1 MAFTWELIQK
11 LLLKLG
17 VYGNILK
24 YIGGF
29 SVQNNE
35 NQKPAQKSF
44 FVRNIIMILVIALT
58 LSLMVYFISSNRNGK
73 EIYPSTFITQL
84 NEGNVQRVD
93 FTNNKVYVTYKDN
106 TKVWFYNRSEDK
118 INEIVLAY
126 NETNEQDASK
136 QIVISYGSTTTFSV
150 LNIIYPVLMFASV
163 ILLAVFI
170 MRSIKNANKGS
181 LDFVKN
187 RARIAQ
193 SNVRFS
199 DVAGIDEEKEELSE
213 IVEFLKDPSKF
224 AQMGAR
230 VPKGVLLVGR
240 PGTGKTLLAKAI
252 AGEAGVPFFTISGSD
267 FMELFV
273 GVGASRVRDLFET
286 AKKAKPCIIFIDEI
300 DAIGRQRGTGMGGGN
315 DEREQTLNQM
325 LVQMDGFEPN
335 EGMIVIAATNRVD
348 ILDPALLRPGRFDRQ
363 IHVPIPD
370 VKGREAILKVHSKNK
385 PLDASLDLQQVARI
399 TSGFTGADIENL
411 LNEAAILA
419 VRKHQKT
426 IDMICIND
434 AIQKVTLGPQKKSRV
449 MTDSDKYLTAVHEAG
464 HAIVC
469 KNLQK
474 NVTVHEVSIIPRGY
488 AGGYTQM
495 RPTDDSTYQ
504 KKSDLLND
512 IAVALGG
519 RMAEKLYLDDIST
532 GASGDLEQATKIARA
547 MVVTFGMSEEVGLV
561 HLGGNDNEFFLGRDY
576 QSRLNYSEKEA
587 ALIDAEIRKL
597 INSAQTMAEKVLT
610 KHKKALH
617 VLVDCLLEKETVYAD
632 EIDQIMQGKTKEEV
646 LAYIEQKTAHKESLD
661 EDKKEN
667 KNETSDK
674 QNKTKT
680 QTTATSIKATTE
692 ERERDRGAKAE
703 EKGIEENKKQT
714 LGEDEKRSETKKS
727 VKKSNA
733 TTKKTSGTSARK
745 TTKKQAQRSTK
756 NAKLD
761 TKEDAE

>member
-1 MAFTWELIQK
+1 MNDVIIVVDKNAMAYKKCSFQK
-11 LLLKLG
+11 
-17 VYGNILK
+17 
-24 YIGGF
+24 IG
-29 SVQNNE
+29 
-35 NQKPAQKSF
+35 
-44 FVRNIIMILVIALT
+44 
-58 LSLMVYFISSNRNGK
+58 
-73 EIYPSTFITQL
+73 
-84 NEGNVQRVD
+84 
-93 FTNNKVYVTYKDN
+93 
-106 TKVWFYNRSEDK
+106 
-118 INEIVLAY
+118 
-126 NETNEQDASK
+126 NEQ
-136 QIVISYGSTTTFSV
+136 QN
-150 LNIIYPVLMFASV
+150 LQ
-163 ILLAVFI
+163 
-170 MRSIKNANKGS
+170 NKLKFGFE
-181 LDFVKN
+181 D
-187 RARIAQ
+187 
-193 SNVRFS
+193 
-199 DVAGIDEEKEELSE
+199 E
-213 IVEFLKDPSKF
+213 IVEGQAWLEFEIDGVKKYTLMEKYENGYQIDIKDSLLTGSQVSVDLKITQDEEP
-224 AQMGAR
+224 
-230 VPKGVLLVGR
+230 
-240 PGTGKTLLAKAI
+240 
-252 AGEAGVPFFTISGSD
+252 EGVPVFITNIITFDVEKTINAEEEEPD
-267 FMELFV
+267 NYP
-273 GVGASRVRDLFET
+273 DWFES
-286 AKKAKPCIIFIDEI
+286 ANKII
-300 DAIGRQRGTGMGGGN
+300 
-315 DEREQTLNQM
+315 
-325 LVQMDGFEPN
+325 
-335 EGMIVIAATNRVD
+335 
-348 ILDPALLRPGRFDRQ
+348 
-363 IHVPIPD
+363 
-370 VKGREAILKVHSKNK
+370 
-385 PLDASLDLQQVARI
+385 
-399 TSGFTGADIENL
+399 
-411 LNEAAILA
+411 NEANNLNLDINKNDN
-419 VRKHQKT
+419 VSTITINKKDGTQKSVDVYDGLSAT
-426 IDMICIND
+426 IQVGN
-434 AIQKVTLGPQKKSRV
+434 VTLGPQKKSRV

-469 KNLQK
+469 KDLQK

-646 LAYIEQKTAHKESLD
+646 LAYIEQKTAHKESLA
-661 EDKKEN
+661 EDKKES

-674 QNKTKT
+674 QNKTQT

-692 ERERDRGAKAE
+692 ERESDQGAKAE

>member
-1 MAFTWELIQK
+1 MAFIWELVQK

-469 KNLQK
+469 KDLQK

-597 INSAQTMAEKVLT
+597 INSAQIMAEKVLT
-610 KHKKALH
+610 KHKKALQ

-646 LAYIEQKTAHKESLD
+646 LAYIEQKTAHKESLA
-661 EDKKEN
+661 EDKKES

-674 QNKTKT
+674 QNKTQT

-692 ERERDRGAKAE
+692 ERESDQGAKAE

>member
-1 MAFTWELIQK
+1 MAFTWELVQK

-199 DVAGIDEEKEELSE
+199 DVAGIDEEREELSE

-469 KNLQK
+469 KDLQK

-610 KHKKALH
+610 KHKKALQ

-646 LAYIEQKTAHKESLD
+646 LAYIEQKTTHKESLD
-661 EDKKEN
+661 EDKKES

-674 QNKTKT
+674 QNKTQT

-692 ERERDRGAKAE
+692 ERESNQGAKAE

-727 VKKSNA
+727 VTKNNA

>member
-1 MAFTWELIQK
+1 MAFTWELVQK

-84 NEGNVQRVD
+84 NEGNVQRVE

-106 TKVWFYNRSEDK
+106 TKVWFYNRSEDA
-118 INEIVLAY
+118 INDIVIAY
-126 NETNEQDASK
+126 NKTNEQDASK
-136 QIVISYGSTTTFSV
+136 KIIISYGSTTTFSI

-469 KNLQK
+469 KDLQK

-610 KHKKALH
+610 KHKKALQ

-661 EDKKEN
+661 EDKKES

-674 QNKTKT
+674 QNKTQT
-680 QTTATSIKATTE
+680 QTTATSIKAAVE
-692 ERERDRGAKAE
+692 EKESDQRTKAE